1 MWWMKQWIICIWNHS
16 QSIIVS
22 TIWNNQK
29 PITNNQAWISKKN
42 NLKLK
47 LRVFFYLSVQNL
59 WLESKFRLKFIFE
72 KSRPWHILF
81 VKTWMS
87 QNMVNPYNGKVDK
100 TQQSVNSW
108 LFTWLGMRSIQLH
121 FIVSNLVAWN
131 TRDFIML
138 KLEIS
143 LCPFSILYI
152 FISDKSNSLVSKY
165 SVNFDV
171 KIWPGNVL
179 YKINIHGC
187 VEVEINVQCF
197 KKNSG
202 SWNILRGKNS
212 LLLFFLSSCVLK
224 QDISKNNNKNDHL
237 LNPNGPKREWCATTH
252 HLFTEG
258 HHIM

>member
-1 MWWMKQWIICIWNHS
+1 MNVPKHGQSLQWQGWQDPTKCELLTFHLTRYEVNTIALHCVKLGSLEYSRFHYVKIGN
-16 QSIIVS
+16 QSL
-22 TIWNNQK
+22 
-29 PITNNQAWISKKN
+29 PI
-42 NLKLK
+42 
-47 LRVFFYLSVQNL
+47 FYS
-59 WLESKFRLKFIFE
+59 I
-72 KSRPWHILF
+72 HIY
-81 VKTWMS
+81 S
-87 QNMVNPYNGKVDK
+87 
-100 TQQSVNSW
+100 
-108 LFTWLGMRSIQLH
+108 
-121 FIVSNLVAWN
+121 
-131 TRDFIML
+131 
-138 KLEIS
+138 
-143 LCPFSILYI
+143 
-152 FISDKSNSLVSKY
+152 ISDKSNSLVSKY

-212 LLLFFLSSCVLK
+212 LLLLFLSSCVLK
-224 QDISKNNNKNDHL
+224 QDISKNNNKNDHS